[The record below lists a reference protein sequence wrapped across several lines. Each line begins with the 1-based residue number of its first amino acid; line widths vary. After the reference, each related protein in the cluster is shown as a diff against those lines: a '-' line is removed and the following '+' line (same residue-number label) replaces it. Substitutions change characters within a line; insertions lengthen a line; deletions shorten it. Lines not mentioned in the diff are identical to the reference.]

1 MYKKILPKKES
12 CFPDKLQIFFLI
24 ILLMLV
30 MGLWRATPDAFGA
43 DVYVDASN
51 TGLENGSKETPDR
64 SMKTHRGQTYT
75 FDR

>member
-1 MYKKILPKKES
+1 MAKRNLQNIER
-12 CFPDKLQIFFLI
+12 CFPDKLQIFCLI

-30 MGLWRATPDAFGA
+30 IGLWRATPDAFGA

-51 TGLENGSKETPDR
+51 TGLENGSKETPYR

-75 FDR
+75 FDK